1 MMLTNNKNKET
12 HKLELL
18 AADHSQDI
26 VLASVTVDS
35 CADHL
40 VVSYYLELKTTSYH
54 IMNSGE
60 WKLQVMDVHGQVIS
74 VSPPSHK
81 FDITHMITNQLTN

>member
-1 MMLTNNKNKET
+1 MLTNNKNKET

-18 AADHSQDI
+18 AADHSHDI
-26 VLASVTVDS
+26 VLASVITVDS

-60 WKLQVMDVHGQVIS
+60 
-74 VSPPSHK
+74 
-81 FDITHMITNQLTN
+81 